1 MGGMLRVVKQD
12 LRNGQR
18 FFKAEVPDIDLDG
31 NRA

>member
-1 MGGMLRVVKQD
+1 VVKQD